1 MPAPEMI
8 TVVSSLIESVGYDEE
23 SRKLYVQFHSG
34 PTWAYEEVP
43 PEVYQALREAPSV
56 GRYFL
61 KEIKGVYPGKKLEA
75 E

>member
-1 MPAPEMI
+1 MSAPEMI

-23 SRKLYVQFHSG
+23 SRKLYVKFHSG

-43 PEVYQALREAPSV
+43 PEMYQELLAAASV
-56 GRYFL
+56 GKYFL